1 MNDLRLLEFAI
12 ALDDNRSFARAAD
25 AMRVTQPT
33 FSRRIAAL
41 EATFGARLFE
51 RSNRHVAP
59 TRQGSLL
66 LVRARQLLADAAR
79 MYDAL
84 DDYRELRTG
93 QLTVGAGS
101 YPLEVSV
108 TECVV
113 RLATRHP
120 GLQLE
125 IIEGHWRN
133 FGPRLLSGEL
143 DVAVMETSIVAT
155 DSRFQVESLPAHA
168 AVFYCRAGHLL
179 AKRSGVT
186 IQEVLEYPFVGVRV
200 PARVFAS
207 VTLDT
212 PLVSIDPITGDV
224 IPHVETTS
232 VAAARAIV
240 KRTDGVGITAPS
252 QVAED
257 VRRGTLAILDLHM
270 SDLRSGYG
278 ITWLRDRELSP
289 AARAFVA
296 TLKEVEAELAADS
309 TSKGDS
315 VPTGR
320 RRRGPRRR

>member
-12 ALDDNRSFARAAD
+12 ALDDNRSFVRAAD

-51 RSNRHVAP
+51 RSNRRVVP

-66 LVRARQLLADAAR
+66 LVRARQLLADAAS

-84 DDYRELRTG
+84 DDYQELRSG
-93 QLTVGAGS
+93 RLVVGAGS
-101 YPLEVSV
+101 YPLEMSII
-108 TECVV
+108 ECVV

-120 GLQLE
+120 RLQIE
-125 IIEGHWRN
+125 IVEGHWRD
-133 FGPRLLSGEL
+133 FAPRLLAGEL
-143 DVAVMETSIVAT
+143 DVAVMESSIVAT
-155 DSRFQVESLPAHA
+155 DSRFQIEPLPAHA
-168 AVFYCRAGHLL
+168 AFFYCRAGHPL
-179 AKRSGVT
+179 ANRSGVT
-186 IQEVLEYPFVGVRV
+186 IQEILKYPFVGVRV

-207 VTLDT
+207 VKLRT
-212 PLVSIDPITGDV
+212 PLVSIDPMTGDV
-224 IPHVETTS
+224 IPQVAVNS

-257 VRRGTLAILDLHM
+257 VRGGTLAILDLHM

-278 ITWLRDRELSP
+278 IAWLRDRELSP

-315 VPTGR
+315 VPTSR
-320 RRRGPRRR
+320 RRRSPRKR